1 MSNAD
6 LIKRLRA
13 KAKRSEIAQN
23 MGLSAERDIIENEAA
38 DALEQCERAK
48 VELALENGKLRARL
62 NRWEMK
68 K

>member
-6 LIKRLRA
+6 LIKRLRDG
-13 KAKRSEIAQN
+13 ITL
-23 MGLSAERDIIENEAA
+23 GLFHPILNEAA

-62 NRWEMK
+62 NRWELK